1 MGHRELIEHLR
12 ESYAHRTEHID
23 ISDGTPRDE
32 AGRRCSSPGDP
43 ARGHRRRAR
52 GVIEMRDR
60 GELADEVMR
69 RLERDLD
76 LEELRERLT

>member
-1 MGHRELIEHLR
+1 VGHQELLDHLR

-32 AGRRCSSPGDP
+32 AEQELLEHREIRRKVID
-43 ARGHRRRAR
+43 AEREA
-52 GVIEMRDR
+52 VIEMRDR
-60 GELADEVMR
+60 GQLSDEVMR

-76 LEELRERLT
+76 LEELREDA